1 LSDPYKAR
9 SQSGYAFTYGGTAIS
24 RRSTKQTLTAT
35 SSNHAEL
42 IALYDIVRECV
53 WLRSTIQHI
62 QDECGLESV
71 KENPTV
77 IYKDNTTCIVQI
89 KDRYIKGD
97 RTKYISS
104 KFFST
109 HDLQKN
115 DLINVCQ
122 IRSDNN
128 LADLFTKLLQ
138 KNIFEQLSHKIDI
151 RHLKDVR

>member
-1 LSDPYKAR
+1 M
-9 SQSGYAFTYGGTAIS
+9 
-24 RRSTKQTLTAT
+24 
-35 SSNHAEL
+35 
-42 IALYDIVRECV
+42 
-53 WLRSTIQHI
+53 IQHI
-62 QDECGLESV
+62 QDECSLESV

-77 IYKDNTTCIVQI
+77 IYEDNTTCIVQI
-89 KDRYIKGD
+89 KDGYIKGD

-122 IRSDNN
+122 IRSDDN
-128 LADLFTKLLQ
+128 LADLFTKSLQ

-151 RHLKDVR
+151 HHLKDVH